1 MKNYYFDFPSLGE
14 QEGER
19 ADSFDF
25 SKEVRAALNDVSKR
39 INQEAA
45 DEKARQEASHD
56 RKDSKQGP
64 RYGIYP
70 AHYDYR
76 MEERE
81 QRPAPETSSSRFVA
95 HQAIV
100 QPWGGIDMNDPA
112 WEKLK
117 PSIEA
122 KDNESRRD
130 GAASKHDSQQSTHDN
145 AAEPTSSQEDLRNDQ
160 STAASAPGRTEEGQG
175 PAANVDVHERS

>member
-25 SKEVRAALNDVSKR
+25 SKEVRAALDDVSKR
-39 INQEAA
+39 INAEAEA

-64 RYGIYP
+64 RHGIYP

-95 HQAIV
+95 HQSIV
-100 QPWGGIDMNDPA
+100 QPGGGVDMNDPA

-122 KDNESRRD
+122 KDD
-130 GAASKHDSQQSTHDN
+130 GAASKHDSQQPADEI
-145 AAEPTSSQEDLRNDQ
+145 AAGPASSQDDQ
-160 STAASAPGRTEEGQG
+160 SSAASAPGRTEEGQE
-175 PAANVDVHERS
+175 PAAGVDVHERS